1 MTVQTKA
8 LYCQISKVDEEKRTV
23 TGIGTSEALDGE
35 GEIFD
40 YPSSKPY
47 VQAWSDGVY
56 TRSQGKSYGNIR
68 EMHQLSAVGKLSEPI
83 IFDDT
88 QKLVILTSYISDD
101 QAWKKCFDGTYTG
114 FSISGPVIGDKWS
127 DAGTPGAKRYT
138 CAPVEFSICDA
149 PCNPDAFFTAVK
161 AGGATEQR
169 KFKAATAAEKEP
181 NVATAQKS
189 MYNIGDLASIIS
201 SLRWTQEDLVWERES
216 EGDGSP
222 VPDKL
227 KAAITSL
234 CEVLVDLAREES
246 AELVG
251 AMKTS
256 QVIKAMKTA
265 GAKKMKTAAKAGTK
279 GLQAVTNCMK
289 ALDSAGGCVDGS
301 CDHEGIHKCA
311 KAVADAHKKASDA
324 MSYFGDPA
332 DDGDGD
338 EVPGDK
344 TPAKAASAPQSQGAS
359 PENGDT
365 DMDEVQKAA
374 LAKAQT
380 DAAES
385 LRIAT
390 ETNAAVKAQGESTT
404 AAIKALG
411 ESFAKGLETVF
422 KTVGSEPVAA
432 KSFGPG
438 ATGTTVTKEGE
449 NGGTA
454 AVVDPKDPHS
464 IAKSILSKPQV
475 VSGRELNIGR

>member
-1 MTVQTKA
+1 MTEQLMKA
-8 LYCQISKVDEEKRTV
+8 LYCQISKVDEVKRTV
-23 TGIGTSEALDGE
+23 TGIGTSEALDAE

-56 TRSQGKSYGNIR
+56 IRSQGKSYGNIR

-83 IFDDT
+83 VFDDT
-88 QKLVILTSYISDD
+88 QKLVILTSYIGDD
-101 QAWKKCFDGTYTG
+101 AAWQKCVDGIYTG
-114 FSISGPVIGDKWS
+114 FSIMGPVIGDKWS
-127 DAGTPGAKRYT
+127 DSGTPGAKRFT
-138 CAPVEFSICDA
+138 CAPIEFSICDN
-149 PCNPDAFFTAVK
+149 PCNPDASFTAVK

-181 NVATAQKS
+181 IVAETVAKTPGTAVAKS

-251 AMKTS
+251 AMKVS
-256 QVIKAMKTA
+256 EVIGAMKAA
-265 GAKKMKTAAKAGTK
+265 GATKMKMVSKAGTK

-289 ALDSAGGCVDGS
+289 ALDSAAGCMSGA
-301 CDHEGIHKCA
+301 CDHEGLHKCA
-311 KAVADAHKKASDA
+311 KAVADGHKKASDA
-324 MSYFGDPA
+324 MSYFADPA

-344 TPAKAASAPQSQGAS
+344 TPAKAAAVPQPQGAS

-365 DMDEVQKAA
+365 EMDEAQKAQ

-385 LRIAT
+385 LRIAQ
-390 ETNAAVKAQGESTT
+390 ETNAAVKA
-404 AAIKALG
+404 LG
-411 ESFAKGLETVF
+411 DSFAKGLETVL

-432 KSFGPG
+432 KSYGPG

-449 NGGTA
+449 NGGAA

-464 IAKSILSKPQV
+464 IAKSILTKPQV
-475 VSGRELNIGR
+475 IGARELNIGR